1 MKTGLYKVI
10 ILGKFAGRNVHSEI
24 PNLVGMTSD
33 AIGAEQ
39 SPALTGPF
47 YRATRTA
54 ITGASYSRAAT
65 TGASTSFDASRVSSC
80 YGNYSQVNPLYE
92 AGRYHIKYV

>member
-1 MKTGLYKVI
+1 
-10 ILGKFAGRNVHSEI
+10 
-24 PNLVGMTSD
+24 MTSD

-39 SPALTGPF
+39 TAALTGPF
-47 YRATRTA
+47 YRGTRSS
-54 ITGASYSRAAT
+54 ITGAIYAKAGA